1 MNRRTLGRTGIS
13 VSELAFGCV
22 EIGIPYGIGVRSEA
36 DMLAEPDAVALLRTA
51 LDTGVNLFD
60 TAPAYGRSER
70 LLGKAFRGRRQR
82 VVIATKLRYGLLRKD
97 GTPLP
102 LPELRA
108 FVDESL
114 RASLSA
120 LQTDYV
126 DVLQVHESAE
136 PLLENDDLTHVLGEC
151 KQRGLVRAV
160 GISTYGPENTR
171 RAIASGRWDVVQLA
185 LNLMDQ
191 RNADLLPIAECDHI
205 GILVRSVLF
214 KGILTSRGDELH
226 AALRPVAEHR
236 QRYLTLL
243 SRRAPTLA
251 ALATKFVLSFPQVG
265 SVLLGID
272 RLEYLDEALRMAD
285 GQYFHA
291 GEVAHLRTLA
301 YPDPEFLD
309 LPTWDRRGWLT

>member
-1 MNRRTLGRTGIS
+1 MNRRTLGRTGVS

-22 EIGIPYGIGVRSEA
+22 EIGVPYGIGVRTEA

-51 LDTGVNLFD
+51 LDGGINLFD

-70 LLGKAFRGRRQR
+70 LLGKAFRGRRNR
-82 VVIATKLRYGLLRKD
+82 VVIATKLRHGLLRTD

-102 LPELRA
+102 LHDLRA

-126 DVLQVHESAE
+126 DVLQVHESADTLVE
-136 PLLENDDLTHVLGEC
+136 HDDLTQVLGEC

-171 RAIASGRWDVVQLA
+171 RALSSGRWDVVQLA

-191 RNADLLPIAECDHI
+191 RNADLLPIAQAGGI
-205 GILVRSVLF
+205 GIMVRSVLF
-214 KGILTSRGDELH
+214 KGILTSKGEQLH
-226 AALRPVAEHR
+226 PALGPVAEHR
-236 QRYLTLL
+236 RRYLPAL
-243 SRRAPTLA
+243 SQRAPTLA
-251 ALATKFVLSFPQVG
+251 TLATKFALSFPQIASILV
-265 SVLLGID
+265 GID

-285 GQYFHA
+285 GRYFDGDA
-291 GEVAHLRTLA
+291 LAHLRTLA
-301 YPDPEFLD
+301 YPDPDFLD
-309 LPTWDRRGWLT
+309 LPTWGRMGWLT